1 MVPVSPTRFRVKHSR
16 ASVARRAEVEYRK
29 LDAIVRLLNPADFR
43 RYAFDERARDRWT
56 VKDVIAHITAWKWR
70 DVRRISRDHSP
81 LKPYEPPLPKDVR
94 DVNGAI
100 YRRSRRTPAKT
111 IVAEHRAA
119 HRALLKA
126 LRDAPAA
133 HFAGRWSRIW
143 PADSVGHVGSHRRMH
158 LDPLFTKPTKRQPNR
173 GV

>member
-1 MVPVSPTRFRVKHSR
+1 MKPRPTRPAPVRHTA
-16 ASVARRAEVEYRK
+16 ASVRKRAEAEYRR
-29 LDAIVRLLNPADFR
+29 LDAIVRRLRPADFD

-70 DVRRISRDHSP
+70 DVRRITRDRSP
-81 LKPYEPPLPKDVR
+81 LKPYDAPYGAGTHEP
-94 DVNGAI
+94 NAAI
-100 YRRSRRTPAKT
+100 YRRSHRTPART

-126 LRDAPAA
+126 LREAAPE
-133 HFAGRWSRIW
+133 HFAKRWSRGW

-158 LDPLFTKPTKRQPNR
+158 LDPLFAKPAKSTKR
-173 GV
+173 